1 MWLNKVVRNIHH
13 TVNRAIAHRCWER
26 NRSGSVH
33 PMTDTCLPSAG
44 ALNSFPTAES
54 RHAKDPGPRG
64 CCVPG
69 EMHIFVWTIRWTV
82 AWANRV
88 SNDVSPGTTEQP
100 ISARSEEHT
109 SELQSPDHLVCR

>member
-1 MWLNKVVRNIHH
+1 
-13 TVNRAIAHRCWER
+13 
-26 NRSGSVH
+26 
-33 PMTDTCLPSAG
+33 MTDTCLPSAG

-100 ISARSEEHT
+100 ISASIPCGGACVSTSAYARRTKSRSSAT
-109 SELQSPDHLVCR
+109 STYGTRSAMHARNTVSGMP